1 MEQVIKRYHGHK
13 ILKGKYANQYR
24 NNYEL
29 VNEQYY
35 RVYLTESKYFIID
48 IISLAY
54 ILNMDNVEGN
64 PTWTLT
70 KSNKVISNNIYL
82 ENHLM
87 KLDNIIFFKNNKLDF
102 RLENLKPKCFKL
114 LQQVKILEYYK
125 GHIPVLGCSANKEKN
140 PYWLVEENDKKYY
153 IMFCEKNTLFKFS
166 LESLDKIKNITWFNT
181 NNGYIAYRKS
191 GYNNIYL
198 HQHLM
203 DYHGNGKGQLSVDHI
218 NRDKLDNRLEN
229 LRITTQS
236 IQNSNQDKRKR
247 KCNARKLP
255 KELENI
261 ILPKYVN
268 YNKEEYKPNK
278 FREYFRIEKHP
289 KLKKIWSS
297 SKSIKLNILDK
308 LKQTKEKLYQIENDI
323 VIKKQ
328 YQLPKYCRRSPA
340 TQNIKQLIY
349 DNRNNKQNLRYKYN
363 SNITFN
369 ENKNIFI
376 NKIYYKY
383 NIYLEQ

>member
-1 MEQVIKRYHGHK
+1 
-13 ILKGKYANQYR
+13 
-24 NNYEL
+24 
-29 VNEQYY
+29 
-35 RVYLTESKYFIID
+35 
-48 IISLAY
+48 
-54 ILNMDNVEGN
+54 
-64 PTWTLT
+64 
-70 KSNKVISNNIYL
+70 
-82 ENHLM
+82 
-87 KLDNIIFFKNNKLDF
+87 
-102 RLENLKPKCFKL
+102 
-114 LQQVKILEYYK
+114 
-125 GHIPVLGCSANKEKN
+125 
-140 PYWLVEENDKKYY
+140 
-153 IMFCEKNTLFKFS
+153 
-166 LESLDKIKNITWFNT
+166 
-181 NNGYIAYRKS
+181 
-191 GYNNIYL
+191 
-198 HQHLM
+198 M